1 MPINPTYPGVYI
13 QELSSGVRTITGVST
28 STTAFIGRAR
38 RGPVNQPVTING
50 FSDFERIFGGLT
62 LDSPLTFAVR
72 DYFLNG
78 GTQAIIV
85 RLVNGAGAGLLHM
98 VRASDTKTELFQL
111 VAAHPGSHS
120 VDLRAEIT
128 TDITADDRVGQDPA
142 LQAGDLFNLTVSEP
156 GGRVERFRSLSFKEG
171 PRRIDRVLAAE
182 SKLVRFRGIVT
193 PATASAKE
201 KVEPAPTSLFSGT
214 GQTVPAM
221 SDELTALE
229 SKVAAA
235 KKAFDAS
242 KPTDS
247 NRTALTTAFQDAVG
261 ELGTAR
267 DARVASASDGIAL
280 TSEQFIGVG
289 LSGRKEGLFA
299 LERVDL
305 FNLLCVPP
313 HSFGSAGDLG
323 TDLVAAA
330 AGYCETRRSFLI
342 LDPPSG
348 WTDKDS
354 ARDGISNQSDQIGTR
369 SKNAALFFPRL
380 RQPNPLRGGRLE
392 DFAPCGA
399 VAGLIARGDRTRGLW
414 KAPAG
419 VEATLVGVPDLSVQ
433 LTDGENGDLNPLG
446 INCLRALPEVG
457 RVVWGSRT
465 LQGSDRL
472 GSEWKYLPVRRLA
485 LYLEESL
492 FRGTQWVVFEPNSE
506 ALWAQIRLNVGVFLH
521 SLFRQ
526 GAFAGQTPRDAY
538 FVKCDAE
545 STTQDDVNRG
555 VVNVV
560 IGFAPLK
567 PAEFVVLSFQQIAG
581 QLQA

>member
-1 MPINPTYPGVYI
+1 MPINPTYPGVYV
-13 QELSSGVRTITGVST
+13 QELSSGVRTIAGVST

-38 RGPVNQPVTING
+38 RGPVNQPITING
-50 FSDFERIFGGLT
+50 YSDFERIFGGLT

-85 RLVNGAGAGLLHM
+85 RLVNGAGTGLLRM
-98 VRASDTKTELFQL
+98 VRPSDTKTELFQL
-111 VAAHPGSHS
+111 IAANPGSHS

-128 TDITADDRVGQDPA
+128 TDVTAEDRVGQDPA
-142 LQAGDLFNLTVSEP
+142 LQLGDLFNLTVTEP

-193 PATASAKE
+193 QAKAGDPE
-201 KVEPAPTSLFSGT
+201 KVDSSPTSLFSAS
-214 GQTVPAM
+214 GQSVPVI

-229 SKVAAA
+229 AKAAAA

-242 KPTDS
+242 KPGDS
-247 NRTALTTAFQDAVG
+247 NRDALTKSSQDAST
-261 ELGTAR
+261 ELTSAR
-267 DARVASASDGIAL
+267 SARSASATDGAAL

-305 FNLLCVPP
+305 FNLLCIPP
-313 HSFGSAGDLG
+313 HSFSSAGDLG

-330 AGYCETRRSFLI
+330 ATYCETRRAFLI

-348 WTDKDS
+348 WTDKDG
-354 ARDGISNQSDQIGTR
+354 ARDGITNTTDQIGTR

-380 RQPNPLRGGRLE
+380 RQPNPLRGGRME

-433 LTDGENGDLNPLG
+433 LTDGENGELNPLG

-492 FRGTQWVVFEPNSE
+492 FRGTQWVVFEPNSD

-526 GAFAGQTPRDAY
+526 GAFAGQSPRDAY

-567 PAEFVVLSFQQIAG
+567 PAEFVVLQFQQIAG

>member
-1 MPINPTYPGVYI
+1 MPINPTYPGVYV

-28 STTAFIGRAR
+28 SITAFIGRAR

-50 FSDFERIFGGLT
+50 YSDFERTFGGLS
-62 LDSPLTFAVR
+62 LDSPMAFAVR

-78 GTQAIIV
+78 GSQAIIV
-85 RLVNGAGAGLLHM
+85 RLVNGASAGLLHM
-98 VRASDTKTELFQL
+98 LRPADTTAEAFQL
-111 VAAHPGSHS
+111 VAVSPGSHS
-120 VDLRAEIT
+120 VDLRAEIS
-128 TDITADDRVGQDPA
+128 TDITAEDLVGQDPA
-142 LQAGDLFNLTVSEP
+142 LRTTDLFNLTVSEP
-156 GGRVERFRSLSFKEG
+156 GGRVERFRALSFKEG

-182 SKLVRFRGIVT
+182 SKLVRYRGIVT
-193 PATASAKE
+193 PANGSTPESVNAN
-201 KVEPAPTSLFSGT
+201 PTTLFSAA
-214 GQTVPAM
+214 GQTVPVLL
-221 SDELTALE
+221 DELSAIAR
-229 SKVAAA
+229 KVATA
-235 KKAFDAS
+235 KSALDAS
-242 KPTDS
+242 KPADP
-247 NRTALTTAFQDAVG
+247 NRKQLEDDFKKANDELATAQ
-261 ELGTAR
+261 TAR
-267 DARVASASDGIAL
+267 ATSARDGSAL

-305 FNLLCVPP
+305 FNLLCIPP
-313 HSFGSAGDLG
+313 HSYANDGDLG

-330 AGYCETRRSFLI
+330 ASYCETRRAFLI
-342 LDPPSG
+342 LDPPSS
-348 WTDKDS
+348 WTDKDT
-354 ARDGISNQSDQIGTR
+354 ARAGLTNQTDQIGTR
-369 SKNAALFFPRL
+369 SRNAALFFPRL
-380 RQPNPLRGGRLE
+380 RQPNPLRGGRME
-392 DFAPCGA
+392 DFAPGGA
-399 VAGLIARGDRTRGLW
+399 IAGVMARGDRTRGIW

-419 VEATLVGVPDLSVQ
+419 IEATLVGVPDLSVQ
-433 LTDGENGDLNPLG
+433 LTDGENGELNPLG
-446 INCLRALPEVG
+446 LNCLRALPEVG
-457 RVVWGSRT
+457 RVIWGSRT

-472 GSEWKYLPVRRLA
+472 GSEWKYLSVRRLA

-506 ALWAQIRLNVGVFLH
+506 ALWAQIRLNVGVFMH

-545 STTQDDVNRG
+545 TTTQDDINRG

-567 PAEFVVLSFQQIAG
+567 PAEFVVLQFQQIAG